1 MSVLDFYHNEV
12 LFKALSLNLMNYE
25 KEIHSKLKRYFDKL
39 TLLLLYNFS
48 LNFSKKLLF
57 IMVRQTKI
65 KYAKIQFPFYAYVSL
80 AERIFE
86 NFDTRLP
93 HIWSLKRKHS

>member
-1 MSVLDFYHNEV
+1 MPVLDFYHNEV

-39 TLLLLYNFS
+39 TLLLFYNFS
-48 LNFSKKLLF
+48 LNFNKKLLF

-86 NFDTRLP
+86 NFDTRP
-93 HIWSLKRKHS
+93 

>member
-1 MSVLDFYHNEV
+1 MPVLDFYHNEV

-48 LNFSKKLLF
+48 LNFNKKLLF

-80 AERIFE
+80 TERIFE

>member
-1 MSVLDFYHNEV
+1 MPVLDFYHNEV

-48 LNFSKKLLF
+48 LNVSKKLLF

-93 HIWSLKRKHS
+93 HIWSLKRKQS

>member
-1 MSVLDFYHNEV
+1 MPVLDFYHNEV

-48 LNFSKKLLF
+48 LNFNKKLLF
-57 IMVRQTKI
+57 IMVRQTNM
-65 KYAKIQFPFYAYVSL
+65 KYAKIQFLFYAYVSL
-80 AERIFE
+80 TERIFE

-93 HIWSLKRKHS
+93 HIWSLKRKQS

>member
-1 MSVLDFYHNEV
+1 MPVLDFYHNEV

-48 LNFSKKLLF
+48 LNVSKKLLF

>member
-48 LNFSKKLLF
+48 LNFNKKLLF
-57 IMVRQTKI
+57 IMVRQTNI
-65 KYAKIQFPFYAYVSL
+65 KYAKIQFLFYAYVSL
-80 AERIFE
+80 TERIFE

>member
-1 MSVLDFYHNEV
+1 MPVLDFYHNEV

-93 HIWSLKRKHS
+93 HIRSLKRKQS

>member
-1 MSVLDFYHNEV
+1 MPVLDFYHNEV

-39 TLLLLYNFS
+39 TLLLFYNFS
-48 LNFSKKLLF
+48 LNFNKKLLF

-65 KYAKIQFPFYAYVSL
+65 KYAKIQFSFYAYVSL
-80 AERIFE
+80 KERIFE
-86 NFDTRLP
+86 NFDTRLL
-93 HIWSLKRKHS
+93 IFGV

>member
-1 MSVLDFYHNEV
+1 MPVLDFYHNEV

-39 TLLLLYNFS
+39 TLLILYNFS

-93 HIWSLKRKHS
+93 HIWSLKRKQS

>member
-1 MSVLDFYHNEV
+1 MPVLDFYHNEV

-48 LNFSKKLLF
+48 LNFNKKLLF
-57 IMVRQTKI
+57 IMVRQTNI
-65 KYAKIQFPFYAYVSL
+65 KYAKIQFLFYAYVSL
-80 AERIFE
+80 TERIFE

-93 HIWSLKRKHS
+93 HIWSLKRKQS

>member
-1 MSVLDFYHNEV
+1 MPVLDFYHNEV

-80 AERIFE
+80 TERIFE
-86 NFDTRLP
+86 NFDTRPP

>member
-1 MSVLDFYHNEV
+1 MPVLDFYHNEV

-65 KYAKIQFPFYAYVSL
+65 KYAKIQFPFYAYASL
-80 AERIFE
+80 TERIFE

-93 HIWSLKRKHS
+93 HIWSLKRKQS

>member
-1 MSVLDFYHNEV
+1 MPVLDFYHNEV

-48 LNFSKKLLF
+48 LNFNKKLLF
-57 IMVRQTKI
+57 IMVRQTNI
-65 KYAKIQFPFYAYVSL
+65 KYAKIQFLFYAYVSL
-80 AERIFE
+80 TERIFE
-86 NFDTRLP
+86 NFDTRP
-93 HIWSLKRKHS
+93 